1 LAAGRLG
8 IKRDI
13 REIEM
18 TKLARAAA
26 LWLLVILALAAGQEA
41 SRAAEQRFALVI
53 GNDEYRAAKL
63 ATSANDA
70 GLVADALQS
79 AGFTVTGA
87 RNLDQATLR
96 ESFREF
102 LGQVSA
108 AGPDAVALVYL
119 AGIGLQFNGENYFV
133 PVDADIQRDVDVTL
147 QAIRVSDFTQPM
159 ASLPGRVKIVIL
171 DAARQNPFGGGN
183 QPLAGG
189 LALVEPPRSMAIAFN
204 AAPGTVAPD
213 EQGPYGAYATSL
225 TEMIAAGGL
234 GLDDLFARLRLRV
247 SDLTQGAEVPWYAS
261 QIDGPFFMTEL
272 AAGAPPPPNVMPIAE
287 IRAKAIRDF
296 PSVDDAYAA
305 ALDRDGIEGYEQ
317 FLAVYPHSPYSA
329 RVAGMLAV
337 RREAI
342 IWRRCVIADT
352 PPAYWSYL
360 RRYPDGPHV
369 WDARRRLAMLAAAYE
384 PPPDFAYYDFGVPPP
399 PPDELV
405 YVDQPIIIFAGPR
418 YAPPPRPPLF
428 FLPPRPREYAVLP
441 PPPPPRERFFLPI
454 PAGPAVPAF
463 VRPPRGVEFHGPP
476 PGAPGG
482 APGGRELRVSLPTA
496 VTHAPPPG
504 APPGAGF
511 HPAPGGNTTLAPL
524 PAPPRAG
531 PGGPPPPPP
540 PSNALVKPGTTPP
553 SPPSPPPPTGPAP
566 TSVKPGPPP
575 PPPPGGQPQP
585 GSIKPSTPPPPP
597 PGNQPLPG
605 SVKPSTPPPP
615 PPGNRP
621 LPGSVKPSTPPSPP
635 PGGQQQPSSI
645 KPSAPPPPPP
655 PPPPKNSFTPA
666 PTTVHPAPPP
676 PPPPPP
682 APHPAAPAP
691 VTVHPAP
698 PPPPPPPP
706 PHPAAPAPVTV
717 HPAPPPPPPPPPP
730 QPQIQQHPAAAP
742 PPAAGRPPPCP
753 PGKRPTP
760 EGCK

>member
-1 LAAGRLG
+1 
-8 IKRDI
+8 
-13 REIEM
+13 M
-18 TKLARAAA
+18 TKFARAAA
-26 LWLLVILALAAGQEA
+26 LWLLVILALTLGQHA
-41 SRAAEQRFALVI
+41 SEAAEQRFALVV

-102 LGQVSA
+102 IGQVSA

-133 PVDADIQRDVDVTL
+133 PVDADIQRDVDVPL
-147 QAIRVSDFTQPM
+147 QAIRVSDFTQPL

-247 SDLTQGAEVPWYAS
+247 SDLTQGAEIPWYAS

-272 AAGAPPPPNVMPIAE
+272 AAGAPPPPNVMPIADV
-287 IRAKAIRDF
+287 RAKSIRDF
-296 PSVDDAYAA
+296 PNVDDAYAA
-305 ALDRDGIEGYEQ
+305 ALDRDTIDGYQQ
-317 FLAVYPHSPYSA
+317 FLAVYPHSPYSE
-329 RVAGMLAV
+329 RIAGMLAV

-342 IWRRCVIADT
+342 IWRRAVMADT

-369 WDARRRLAMLAAAYE
+369 WDARRRLAMLSAAYD

-399 PPDELV
+399 PPDELG
-405 YVDQPIIIFAGPR
+405 YVDRPVIIFAGPR

-428 FLPPRPREYAVLP
+428 FLPPRPREFAALP
-441 PPPPPRERFFLPI
+441 PPPTPRERFFLPT

-463 VRPPRGVEFHGPP
+463 VRPPRGVEFHAPP
-476 PGAPGG
+476 PGAP
-482 APGGRELRVSLPTA
+482 AGRELRVSLPTA

-511 HPAPGGNTTLAPL
+511 HPAPGV
-524 PAPPRAG
+524 PPRSG
-531 PGGPPPPPP
+531 PGGPPPPAPP
-540 PSNALVKPGTTPP
+540 PSNAFVKPG
-553 SPPSPPPPTGPAP
+553 SPPPPPPTGQAPA
-566 TSVKPGPPP
+566 SVKPAPL
-575 PPPPGGQPQP
+575 PPPGTPSQ
-585 GSIKPSTPPPPP
+585 PST
-597 PGNQPLPG
+597 
-605 SVKPSTPPPP
+605 VKPS
-615 PPGNRP
+615 
-621 LPGSVKPSTPPSPP
+621 
-635 PGGQQQPSSI
+635 
-645 KPSAPPPPPP
+645 PP
-655 PPPPKNSFTPA
+655 PPPPKNSFAPA
-666 PTTVHPAPPP
+666 PTTVHPAPPPPSPAAPAPATVHPAPPPPQPPAFHPPPPAPATVHPAPPP

-682 APHPAAPAP
+682 AFHPPPPPAP
-691 VTVHPAP
+691 VVHPAP
-698 PPPPPPPP
+698 PPPPPPQ
-706 PHPAAPAPVTV
+706 V
-717 HPAPPPPPPPPPP
+717 
-730 QPQIQQHPAAAP
+730 QQRPAAA
-742 PPAAGRPPPCP
+742 PPAAGRPPACP

>member
-1 LAAGRLG
+1 
-8 IKRDI
+8 
-13 REIEM
+13 M
-18 TKLARAAA
+18 TKFARAAA
-26 LWLLVILALAAGQEA
+26 LWLLVILASALGEHA
-41 SRAAEQRFALVI
+41 SQAAEQRFALVI

-102 LGQVSA
+102 IGQVSA

-133 PVDADIQRDVDVTL
+133 PVDADIQRDVDVPL
-147 QAIRVSDFTQPM
+147 QAIRISDFTQPL

-189 LALVEPPRSMAIAFN
+189 LALVDPTPSMAIAFN

-272 AAGAPPPPNVMPIAE
+272 AAGAPPPPNVMPIADV
-287 IRAKAIRDF
+287 RAKPIRDF

-305 ALDRDGIEGYEQ
+305 ALDRDTIDGYEQ
-317 FLAVYPHSPYSA
+317 FLAVYPNSPYSA
-329 RVAGMLAV
+329 RIAGMLAV

-352 PPAYWSYL
+352 PQAYWSYL
-360 RRYPDGPHV
+360 RRYPNGPHV
-369 WDARRRLAMLAAAYE
+369 WDARRRLAMLSAAYE

-399 PPDELV
+399 PPDELG
-405 YVDQPIIIFAGPR
+405 YVDQPIIIFAGPH
-418 YAPPPRPPLF
+418 YGPPPRPPLF
-428 FLPPRPREYAVLP
+428 FLPPRPREFAVLP

-454 PAGPAVPAF
+454 PVGPAVPAF
-463 VRPPRGVEFHGPP
+463 VQPPRGVEFRGPP
-476 PGAPGG
+476 PGAPGAG
-482 APGGRELRVSLPTA
+482 PEGRQQRVSLPTA
-496 VTHAPPPG
+496 VTHAPPGP
-504 APPGAGF
+504 PPGAGF
-511 HPAPGGNTTLAPL
+511 RPAPGGPSTLTPL

-531 PGGPPPPPP
+531 AGGPPPPPPP
-540 PSNALVKPGTTPP
+540 PSNAFVKPG
-553 SPPSPPPPTGPAP
+553 SPPPPPAKGPGPA
-566 TSVKPGPPP
+566 SVKPGPLPP
-575 PPPPGGQPQP
+575 PSGQPQP
-585 GSIKPSTPPPPP
+585 STIKPS
-597 PGNQPLPG
+597 
-605 SVKPSTPPPP
+605 
-615 PPGNRP
+615 
-621 LPGSVKPSTPPSPP
+621 
-635 PGGQQQPSSI
+635 
-645 KPSAPPPPPP
+645 P
-655 PPPPKNSFTPA
+655 PPPPKNSFAPA

-676 PPPPPP
+676 PPPPP
-682 APHPAAPAP
+682 APA
-691 VTVHPAP
+691 TVHPAP
-698 PPPPPPPP
+698 PPPPPPPKNSF
-706 PHPAAPAPVTV
+706 APAPTTV
-717 HPAPPPPPPPPPP
+717 HPAPPPPPPP
-730 QPQIQQHPAAAP
+730 QVQQRPAAAP
-742 PPAAGRPPPCP
+742 PPPPGRPAPCP

-760 EGCK
+760 QGCK

>member
-1 LAAGRLG
+1 
-8 IKRDI
+8 
-13 REIEM
+13 M
-18 TKLARAAA
+18 TKFARAAA
-26 LWLLVILALAAGQEA
+26 LWLLVIVASTLGQHA
-41 SRAAEQRFALVI
+41 SQAAEQRFALVV
-53 GNDEYRAAKL
+53 GNDEYKAAKL

-102 LGQVSA
+102 IGQVSA

-133 PVDADIQRDVDVTL
+133 PVDADIQRDVDVPL
-147 QAIRVSDFTQPM
+147 QAIRISDFTQPL

-189 LALVEPPRSMAIAFN
+189 LALVEPMHSMAIAFN

-247 SDLTQGAEVPWYAS
+247 SDLTQGAEIPWYAS

-272 AAGAPPPPNVMPIAE
+272 AAGAPPPPNVMPIADV
-287 IRAKAIRDF
+287 RAKPIRDF

-305 ALDRDGIEGYEQ
+305 ALDRDSIDGYEQ
-317 FLAVYPHSPYSA
+317 FLAVYPNSPYSA
-329 RVAGMLAV
+329 RIAGMLAV

-360 RRYPDGPHV
+360 RRYPNGPHV
-369 WDARRRLAMLAAAYE
+369 WDARRRLAMLAAAYD

-399 PPDELV
+399 PPDELG
-405 YVDQPIIIFAGPR
+405 YVDQPVIIFAGPR

-428 FLPPRPREYAVLP
+428 FLPPRPREFAALP
-441 PPPPPRERFFLPI
+441 PPPPARERFFLPI
-454 PAGPAVPAF
+454 PAGPTVPAF
-463 VRPPRGVEFHGPP
+463 VRPPRGVEFRGPP
-476 PGAPGG
+476 PGAPGAG
-482 APGGRELRVSLPTA
+482 PEGRQQRVSLPTA

-504 APPGAGF
+504 PPPGAGF
-511 HPAPGGNTTLAPL
+511 RPATGSPSTLTPL
-524 PAPPRAG
+524 PAPPRSG

-540 PSNALVKPGTTPP
+540 PQGGQPQPSTVK
-553 SPPSPPPPTGPAP
+553 PSPPPPRNTFAPPAP
-566 TSVKPGPPP
+566 TTVHPAPSPPP
-575 PPPPGGQPQP
+575 PPPA
-585 GSIKPSTPPPPP
+585 
-597 PGNQPLPG
+597 
-605 SVKPSTPPPP
+605 
-615 PPGNRP
+615 
-621 LPGSVKPSTPPSPP
+621 
-635 PGGQQQPSSI
+635 
-645 KPSAPPPPPP
+645 APPPPAFHPP
-655 PPPPKNSFTPA
+655 PPA
-666 PTTVHPAPPP
+666 PVTVHPAPPP
-676 PPPPPP
+676 PPPPPR
-682 APHPAAPAP
+682 PAAPAP

-706 PHPAAPAPVTV
+706 
-717 HPAPPPPPPPPPP
+717 
-730 QPQIQQHPAAAP
+730 QNQQRPAAAP
-742 PPAAGRPPPCP
+742 PTAAKPAPCP

>member
-1 LAAGRLG
+1 
-8 IKRDI
+8 
-13 REIEM
+13 M
-18 TKLARAAA
+18 TKFARAAA
-26 LWLLVILALAAGQEA
+26 LWLLVIVASTLGQQA
-41 SRAAEQRFALVI
+41 SQAAEQRFALVI
-53 GNDEYRAAKL
+53 GNDEYKAAKL

-102 LGQVSA
+102 IGQVSA

-133 PVDADIQRDVDVTL
+133 PVDADIQRDVDIPL
-147 QAIRVSDFTQPM
+147 QAIRISDFTQPL

-189 LALVEPPRSMAIAFN
+189 LALVEPMHSMAIAFN

-247 SDLTQGAEVPWYAS
+247 SDLTQGAEIPWYAS

-272 AAGAPPPPNVMPIAE
+272 AAGAPPPPNVMPIADV
-287 IRAKAIRDF
+287 RAKPIRDF
-296 PSVDDAYAA
+296 PNVDDAYAA
-305 ALDRDGIEGYEQ
+305 ALDRDSIDGYEQ
-317 FLAVYPHSPYSA
+317 FLAVYPNSPYSA
-329 RVAGMLAV
+329 RIAGMLAV

-360 RRYPDGPHV
+360 RRYPNGPHV
-369 WDARRRLAMLAAAYE
+369 WDARRRLAMLAAAYD

-399 PPDELV
+399 PPDELG
-405 YVDQPIIIFAGPR
+405 YVDQPVIIFAGPR

-428 FLPPRPREYAVLP
+428 FLPPRPREFAALP
-441 PPPPPRERFFLPI
+441 PPPPARERFFLPI

-463 VRPPRGVEFHGPP
+463 VRPPRGVEFRGPP
-476 PGAPGG
+476 PGAPGAG
-482 APGGRELRVSLPTA
+482 PEGRQQRVSLPTA

-504 APPGAGF
+504 PPPGAGF
-511 HPAPGGNTTLAPL
+511 RPATGSPSTLTPL
-524 PAPPRAG
+524 PAPPRSG

-540 PSNALVKPGTTPP
+540 PPSNAFVKPG
-553 SPPSPPPPTGPAP
+553 SPPPPPA
-566 TSVKPGPPP
+566 
-575 PPPPGGQPQP
+575 GGQPQP
-585 GSIKPSTPPPPP
+585 ST
-597 PGNQPLPG
+597 
-605 SVKPSTPPPP
+605 VKPS
-615 PPGNRP
+615 
-621 LPGSVKPSTPPSPP
+621 L
-635 PGGQQQPSSI
+635 
-645 KPSAPPPPPP
+645 PP
-655 PPPPKNSFTPA
+655 PPPPKNSFAPA

-676 PPPPPP
+676 PPPPPAAPPPPAFHPPPP
-682 APHPAAPAP
+682 APATVHPAPPPPPPPPRPAAPAP

-706 PHPAAPAPVTV
+706 V
-717 HPAPPPPPPPPPP
+717 
-730 QPQIQQHPAAAP
+730 QQRTAAP
-742 PPAAGRPPPCP
+742 PPTAAKPAPCP

>member
-1 LAAGRLG
+1 
-8 IKRDI
+8 
-13 REIEM
+13 M
-18 TKLARAAA
+18 TKFARGAAS
-26 LWLLVILALAAGQEA
+26 WLLVILALTLSPHA
-41 SRAAEQRFALVI
+41 SQAAEQRFALVI

-102 LGQVSA
+102 IGQVSA

-133 PVDADIQRDVDVTL
+133 PIDADIQRDVDVPL
-147 QAIRVSDFTQPM
+147 QAIRVSDFTQPL

-189 LALVEPPRSMAIAFN
+189 LALVEPMRSMAIAFN

-247 SDLTQGAEVPWYAS
+247 SDLTQGAEIPWYAS

-287 IRAKAIRDF
+287 VRARPIRDF
-296 PSVDDAYAA
+296 PNVDDAYAA
-305 ALDRDGIEGYEQ
+305 ALDRDAIDGYLQ
-317 FLAVYPHSPYSA
+317 FLAVYPHSPYSE
-329 RVAGMLAV
+329 RIAGMLAV
-337 RREAI
+337 RREAV

-352 PPAYWSYL
+352 PQAYWSYL
-360 RRYPDGPHV
+360 RRYPNGPHV
-369 WDARRRLAMLAAAYE
+369 WDARRRLAMLAAAYD

-405 YVDQPIIIFAGPR
+405 YIDQPVIIFAGPR
-418 YAPPPRPPLF
+418 YAPPPPPPLF
-428 FLPPRPREYAVLP
+428 FLPPRPREFAELP
-441 PPPPPRERFFLPI
+441 PPPPPRERFFLPT
-454 PAGPAVPAF
+454 PAGPAVPTF
-463 VRPPRGVEFHGPP
+463 VRPPRGVEFRGPP
-476 PGAPGG
+476 PGAPGA
-482 APGGRELRVSLPTA
+482 APGERQQRVSLPTA
-496 VTHAPPPG
+496 VTHGSPPG
-504 APPGAGF
+504 PPPGAGF
-511 HPAPGGNTTLAPL
+511 HPAPGAPSTLAPL

-540 PSNALVKPGTTPP
+540 PPSNAFVKPG
-553 SPPSPPPPTGPAP
+553 S
-566 TSVKPGPPP
+566 
-575 PPPPGGQPQP
+575 
-585 GSIKPSTPPPPP
+585 
-597 PGNQPLPG
+597 
-605 SVKPSTPPPP
+605 
-615 PPGNRP
+615 
-621 LPGSVKPSTPPSPP
+621 
-635 PGGQQQPSSI
+635 
-645 KPSAPPPPPP
+645 PPPPPP
-655 PPPPKNSFTPA
+655 PPTGGQPQPSSVKPSPPPPPPTGGQPLPSTVKPSPLPPPPTGGQPQPSTVKPSPLPPPPRNNLAPAPA

-676 PPPPPP
+676 PPAAPPPP
-682 APHPAAPAP
+682 AFHPPPAP

-706 PHPAAPAPVTV
+706 AFHPPPPPAPVV

-730 QPQIQQHPAAAP
+730 VQQRPAAAP
-742 PPAAGRPPPCP
+742 PAAGRSAPCP

>member
-1 LAAGRLG
+1 
-8 IKRDI
+8 
-13 REIEM
+13 M
-18 TKLARAAA
+18 TKFARAAA
-26 LWLLVILALAAGQEA
+26 LWLLVILALTLGQHA
-41 SRAAEQRFALVI
+41 SQAAEQRFALVI

-63 ATSANDA
+63 ATPANDA

-102 LGQVSA
+102 IGQVSS

-133 PVDADIQRDVDVTL
+133 PIDADIQRDVDVPL
-147 QAIRVSDFTQPM
+147 QAIRVSDFTQPL

-189 LALVEPPRSMAIAFN
+189 LALAEPMPSMAIAFN

-247 SDLTQGAEVPWYAS
+247 SDLTQGAEIPWYAS

-272 AAGAPPPPNVMPIAE
+272 AAGAPPPPNVMPIADVS
-287 IRAKAIRDF
+287 AKPIRDF
-296 PSVDDAYAA
+296 PNVDDAYAA
-305 ALDRDGIEGYEQ
+305 ALDRDSIEGYQQ
-317 FLAVYPHSPYSA
+317 FLAVYPHSPYSE
-329 RVAGMLAV
+329 RIAGMLAV

-342 IWRRCVIADT
+342 IWRRAVMADT

-360 RRYPDGPHV
+360 RRYPNGPHV
-369 WDARRRLAMLAAAYE
+369 WDARRRLAMLAAAYD

-399 PPDELV
+399 PPDELGF
-405 YVDQPIIIFAGPR
+405 VDQPVIIFAGPR

-428 FLPPRPREYAVLP
+428 FLPPRPHEFAALP
-441 PPPPPRERFFLPI
+441 PPPAARARFALPI

-463 VRPPRGVEFHGPP
+463 VRPPRGVEFRGPP

-482 APGGRELRVSLPTA
+482 APGGGRELRVSLPTA

-504 APPGAGF
+504 PPPGAGF
-511 HPAPGGNTTLAPL
+511 HPAPGAPSTLTPL
-524 PAPPRAG
+524 PAPPHAG

-540 PSNALVKPGTTPP
+540 PPSNAFVKPGSPPPPPPHNGPGPASVKPAPLPPP
-553 SPPSPPPPTGPAP
+553 SGQPQPSTVKPSPPPPA
-566 TSVKPGPPP
+566 
-575 PPPPGGQPQP
+575 
-585 GSIKPSTPPPPP
+585 
-597 PGNQPLPG
+597 
-605 SVKPSTPPPP
+605 
-615 PPGNRP
+615 
-621 LPGSVKPSTPPSPP
+621 
-635 PGGQQQPSSI
+635 
-645 KPSAPPPPPP
+645 
-655 PPPPKNSFTPA
+655 PPKNSFAPA

-676 PPPPPP
+676 PPPPS
-682 APHPAAPAP
+682 PAAPAP
-691 VTVHPAP
+691 ATVHPAP

-706 PHPAAPAPVTV
+706 KNSFAPAPAPTTV
-717 HPAPPPPPPPPPP
+717 HPSPPPPPPPPPAAATVHPAPPP
-730 QPQIQQHPAAAP
+730 QNLQRPAAAP
-742 PPAAGRPPPCP
+742 PPAAGRAPPCP

>member
-1 LAAGRLG
+1 
-8 IKRDI
+8 
-13 REIEM
+13 M
-18 TKLARAAA
+18 TKFARAAA
-26 LWLLVILALAAGQEA
+26 LWLLVILALTLGQHA
-41 SRAAEQRFALVI
+41 SQAAEQRFALVI
-53 GNDEYRAAKL
+53 GNDEYKAAKL

-70 GLVADALQS
+70 GLLADALQS

-102 LGQVSA
+102 IGQVSA

-133 PVDADIQRDVDVTL
+133 PVDADIQRDVDVPL
-147 QAIRVSDFTQPM
+147 QAIRISDFTQPL

-171 DAARQNPFGGGN
+171 DAARQNPFAGGN

-189 LALVEPPRSMAIAFN
+189 LALVEPTRSMAIAFN

-247 SDLTQGAEVPWYAS
+247 SDLTQGAEIPWYAS

-272 AAGAPPPPNVMPIAE
+272 AAGAPPPPNVMPTAE
-287 IRAKAIRDF
+287 VRAKPIRDF
-296 PSVDDAYAA
+296 PNVDDAFAA
-305 ALDRDGIEGYEQ
+305 ALDRDTIEGYQQ
-317 FLAVYPHSPYSA
+317 FLAVYPNSPYSE
-329 RVAGMLAV
+329 RIAGMLAV

-342 IWRRCVIADT
+342 IWRRSVIADT

-360 RRYPDGPHV
+360 RRYPNGPHV
-369 WDARRRLAMLAAAYE
+369 WDARRRLAMLAAAYD

-399 PPDELV
+399 PPDELGF
-405 YVDQPIIIFAGPR
+405 VDQPVIIFAGPR

-428 FLPPRPREYAVLP
+428 FLPPRPREFAVLP

-454 PAGPAVPAF
+454 PAGPAVSAF
-463 VRPPRGVEFHGPP
+463 VRPPRGVEFRGPP
-476 PGAPGG
+476 PGAPGAG
-482 APGGRELRVSLPTA
+482 PEGRQQRVSLPTA
-496 VTHAPPPG
+496 VTHAPPAG
-504 APPGAGF
+504 QPPGAGF
-511 HPAPGGNTTLAPL
+511 HPAPGAGPSTLAPL

-531 PGGPPPPPP
+531 PGGLPPPPPP
-540 PSNALVKPGTTPP
+540 PSNAFVKPG
-553 SPPSPPPPTGPAP
+553 S
-566 TSVKPGPPP
+566 PPP
-575 PPPPGGQPQP
+575 PPPPQNGPGAASVKPGPLPPPSGQPQP
-585 GSIKPSTPPPPP
+585 ST
-597 PGNQPLPG
+597 
-605 SVKPSTPPPP
+605 VKPS
-615 PPGNRP
+615 
-621 LPGSVKPSTPPSPP
+621 
-635 PGGQQQPSSI
+635 
-645 KPSAPPPPPP
+645 PP
-655 PPPPKNSFTPA
+655 PPPPKNSFAPA
-666 PTTVHPAPPP
+666 PTTVHPS

-682 APHPAAPAP
+682 AAPPAPAFHPPPPPAP
-691 VTVHPAP
+691 VTVHPA

-730 QPQIQQHPAAAP
+730 QNQQRPAGGP
-742 PPAAGRPPPCP
+742 PAAAGRPAPCP

>member
-1 LAAGRLG
+1 MRNF
-8 IKRDI
+8 
-13 REIEM
+13 
-18 TKLARAAA
+18 ARAAA
-26 LWLLVILALAAGQEA
+26 LWLLVILALTLGEHA
-41 SRAAEQRFALVI
+41 SQAAEQRFALVI
-53 GNDEYRAAKL
+53 GNDEYKAAKL

-102 LGQVSA
+102 IGQVSS

-133 PVDADIQRDVDVTL
+133 PVDADIQRDVDVPL
-147 QAIRVSDFTQPM
+147 QAIRISDFTQPL

-171 DAARQNPFGGGN
+171 DAARQNPFTGGN

-189 LALVEPPRSMAIAFN
+189 LALVEPTPSMAIAFN

-272 AAGAPPPPNVMPIAE
+272 AAGAPPPPNVMPTADV
-287 IRAKAIRDF
+287 RAKPIRDF

-305 ALDRDGIEGYEQ
+305 ALDRDTIDGYQQ
-317 FLAVYPHSPYSA
+317 FLAVYPNSPYSA
-329 RVAGMLAV
+329 RIAGMLAV

-360 RRYPDGPHV
+360 RRYPNGPHV
-369 WDARRRLAMLAAAYE
+369 WDARRRLAMLSAAYE

-399 PPDELV
+399 PPDELG
-405 YVDQPIIIFAGPR
+405 YVDQPIIIFAGPH
-418 YAPPPRPPLF
+418 YGPPPRPPLF
-428 FLPPRPREYAVLP
+428 FLPPRPREFAVLP
-441 PPPPPRERFFLPI
+441 PPPPPSARFGLPI

-463 VRPPRGVEFHGPP
+463 VRPPRGVEFRGPP

-496 VTHAPPPG
+496 VTHAPPAG
-504 APPGAGF
+504 APPGAGLRA
-511 HPAPGGNTTLAPL
+511 APGGPSTMAPL

-540 PSNALVKPGTTPP
+540 PPSNAFVKPG
-553 SPPSPPPPTGPAP
+553 SPPPPPPPQNRPGPA
-566 TSVKPGPPP
+566 SVKPGPL
-575 PPPPGGQPQP
+575 PPPGGQPQP
-585 GSIKPSTPPPPP
+585 STVKPSPPPPP
-597 PGNQPLPG
+597 RNTL
-605 SVKPSTPPPP
+605 
-615 PPGNRP
+615 
-621 LPGSVKPSTPPSPP
+621 
-635 PGGQQQPSSI
+635 
-645 KPSAPPPPPP
+645 
-655 PPPPKNSFTPA
+655 TPA

-676 PPPPPP
+676 PPAAPPPP
-682 APHPAAPAP
+682 ALRPPPPAP

-698 PPPPPPPP
+698 PPPPR
-706 PHPAAPAPVTV
+706 PAAPAPVTV
-717 HPAPPPPPPPPPP
+717 HPATPPPP
-730 QPQIQQHPAAAP
+730 QNQQRPAAGP
-742 PPAAGRPPPCP
+742 PPAAARPAPCP

>member
-1 LAAGRLG
+1 
-8 IKRDI
+8 
-13 REIEM
+13 M

-119 AGIGLQFNGENYFV
+119 AGIGLQYNGENYFV

-147 QAIRVSDFTQPM
+147 QAIRVSDFTQPL

-272 AAGAPPPPNVMPIAE
+272 AAGAPPPPNVVPIAE
-287 IRAKAIRDF
+287 VRAKPIRDF

-305 ALDRDGIEGYEQ
+305 ALDRDTIEGYEQ

-329 RVAGMLAV
+329 RVAGMVAV

-405 YVDQPIIIFAGPR
+405 YVDRPIIIFAGPR

-524 PAPPRAG
+524 PAPPHAG

-540 PSNALVKPGTTPP
+540 SNAFVKPGTA
-553 SPPSPPPPTGPAP
+553 PPSPPPQTGPAP

-575 PPPPGGQPQP
+575 PPPPAGQPQPGSIKPSTPPPPPPPGGRPLPGSVKPSTPPSPPPGGQPQP

-597 PGNQPLPG
+597 P
-605 SVKPSTPPPP
+605 
-615 PPGNRP
+615 
-621 LPGSVKPSTPPSPP
+621 
-635 PGGQQQPSSI
+635 
-645 KPSAPPPPPP
+645 
-655 PPPPKNSFTPA
+655 PPKNSFAPA
-666 PTTVHPAPPP
+666 PTTVHPAP

-717 HPAPPPPPPPPPP
+717 HPAPPPPPPPPHPAAPAPVTVRPAPPPPPPPPP
-730 QPQIQQHPAAAP
+730 QPQVQQRPAAAP

-760 EGCK
+760 QGCQ

>member
-1 LAAGRLG
+1 
-8 IKRDI
+8 
-13 REIEM
+13 M
-18 TKLARAAA
+18 TKFARAAA
-26 LWLLVILALAAGQEA
+26 LWLLVILALTLGQHA
-41 SRAAEQRFALVI
+41 SQAAEQRFALVI
-53 GNDEYRAAKL
+53 GNDEYRAGKL

-102 LGQVSA
+102 IGQVSA

-133 PVDADIQRDVDVTL
+133 PVDADIQRDVDVPL
-147 QAIRVSDFTQPM
+147 QAIRISDFTQPL

-171 DAARQNPFGGGN
+171 DAARQNPFAGGN

-189 LALVEPPRSMAIAFN
+189 LALVEPMRSMAIAFN

-261 QIDGPFFMTEL
+261 QIDGPFFMTER

-287 IRAKAIRDF
+287 VRAKPMRDF

-305 ALDRDGIEGYEQ
+305 ALDRDTIDGYEQ
-317 FLAVYPHSPYSA
+317 FLAVYPNSPYSE
-329 RVAGMLAV
+329 RIAGMLAV

-342 IWRRCVIADT
+342 IWRRCVMADT

-360 RRYPDGPHV
+360 RRYPNGPHV
-369 WDARRRLAMLAAAYE
+369 WDARRRLAMLAAAYD

-399 PPDELV
+399 PPDELGF
-405 YVDQPIIIFAGPR
+405 VDQPVIMFAGPR

-428 FLPPRPREYAVLP
+428 FLPPRPREFAVLP
-441 PPPPPRERFFLPI
+441 PPPPPRERFSLPI

-463 VRPPRGVEFHGPP
+463 VRPPRGVEFRGPP

-482 APGGRELRVSLPTA
+482 APQDRQQRVSLPTA

-504 APPGAGF
+504 QPPGAGF
-511 HPAPGGNTTLAPL
+511 RPAPGGPTTLAPL
-524 PAPPRAG
+524 PAPPRTG

-540 PSNALVKPGTTPP
+540 PPSNAFVKPGSP
-553 SPPSPPPPTGPAP
+553 PPSPPPQSGPGSA
-566 TSVKPGPPP
+566 SVKPAPLPPP
-575 PPPPGGQPQP
+575 SGQPQP
-585 GSIKPSTPPPPP
+585 ST
-597 PGNQPLPG
+597 
-605 SVKPSTPPPP
+605 VKPS
-615 PPGNRP
+615 
-621 LPGSVKPSTPPSPP
+621 S
-635 PGGQQQPSSI
+635 
-645 KPSAPPPPPP
+645 P
-655 PPPPKNSFTPA
+655 PPPPKNSFAPA

-676 PPPPPP
+676 P
-682 APHPAAPAP
+682 PAAPAP

-706 PHPAAPAPVTV
+706 KNSFVPAPAPTTV

-730 QPQIQQHPAAAP
+730 PAVTVHPAPPPPPPPQNQQRPAAAP
-742 PPAAGRPPPCP
+742 PAAAGRPPPCP

>member
-1 LAAGRLG
+1 
-8 IKRDI
+8 
-13 REIEM
+13 M
-18 TKLARAAA
+18 TKFARAAA
-26 LWLLVILALAAGQEA
+26 LWLLVILASALGEHA
-41 SRAAEQRFALVI
+41 SQAAEQRFALVI

-102 LGQVSA
+102 IGQVSA

-133 PVDADIQRDVDVTL
+133 PVDADIQRDVDVPL
-147 QAIRVSDFTQPM
+147 QAIRISDFTQPL

-189 LALVEPPRSMAIAFN
+189 LALVDPTPSMAIAFN

-272 AAGAPPPPNVMPIAE
+272 AAGAPPPPNVMPIADV
-287 IRAKAIRDF
+287 RAKPIRDF

-305 ALDRDGIEGYEQ
+305 ALDRDTIDGYEQ
-317 FLAVYPHSPYSA
+317 FLAVYPNSPYSA
-329 RVAGMLAV
+329 RIAGMLAV

-352 PPAYWSYL
+352 PQAYWSYL
-360 RRYPDGPHV
+360 RRYPNGPHV
-369 WDARRRLAMLAAAYE
+369 WDARRRLAMLSAAYE

-399 PPDELV
+399 PPDELG
-405 YVDQPIIIFAGPR
+405 YVDQPIIIFAGPH
-418 YAPPPRPPLF
+418 YGPPPRPPLF
-428 FLPPRPREYAVLP
+428 FLPPRPREFAVLP

-454 PAGPAVPAF
+454 PVGPAVPAF
-463 VRPPRGVEFHGPP
+463 VRPPRGVEFRGPP
-476 PGAPGG
+476 PGAPGAG
-482 APGGRELRVSLPTA
+482 PEGRQQRVSLPTA

-511 HPAPGGNTTLAPL
+511 RPTPGGPSTLTPL
-524 PAPPRAG
+524 PAPPRTGA
-531 PGGPPPPPP
+531 GGPPPPAPPPP
-540 PSNALVKPGTTPP
+540 PSNAFVKPG
-553 SPPSPPPPTGPAP
+553 SPPPPPAKGPGPA
-566 TSVKPGPPP
+566 SVKPGPLPP
-575 PPPPGGQPQP
+575 PSGQPQP
-585 GSIKPSTPPPPP
+585 STIKPS
-597 PGNQPLPG
+597 
-605 SVKPSTPPPP
+605 
-615 PPGNRP
+615 
-621 LPGSVKPSTPPSPP
+621 
-635 PGGQQQPSSI
+635 
-645 KPSAPPPPPP
+645 P
-655 PPPPKNSFTPA
+655 PPPPKNSFAPA

-676 PPPPPP
+676 PPPPP
-682 APHPAAPAP
+682 APA
-691 VTVHPAP
+691 TVHPAP
-698 PPPPPPPP
+698 PPPPPPPKNSF
-706 PHPAAPAPVTV
+706 APAPTTV
-717 HPAPPPPPPPPPP
+717 HPAPPPPPPP
-730 QPQIQQHPAAAP
+730 QVQQRPAAAP
-742 PPAAGRPPPCP
+742 PPPPGRPAPCP

-760 EGCK
+760 QGCK

>member
-1 LAAGRLG
+1 MRNF
-8 IKRDI
+8 
-13 REIEM
+13 
-18 TKLARAAA
+18 ARAAA
-26 LWLLVILALAAGQEA
+26 LWLLVILALTLGEHA
-41 SRAAEQRFALVI
+41 SQAAEQRFALVI
-53 GNDEYRAAKL
+53 GNDEYKAAKL

-102 LGQVSA
+102 IGQVSS

-133 PVDADIQRDVDVTL
+133 PVDADIQRDVDVPL
-147 QAIRVSDFTQPM
+147 QAIRISDFTQPL

-171 DAARQNPFGGGN
+171 DAARQNPFTGGN

-189 LALVEPPRSMAIAFN
+189 LALVEPTPSMAIAFN

-272 AAGAPPPPNVMPIAE
+272 AAGAPPPPNVMPTADV
-287 IRAKAIRDF
+287 RAKPIRDF

-305 ALDRDGIEGYEQ
+305 ALDRDTIDGYQQ
-317 FLAVYPHSPYSA
+317 FLAVYPNSPYSA
-329 RVAGMLAV
+329 RIAGMLAV

-360 RRYPDGPHV
+360 RRYPNGPHV
-369 WDARRRLAMLAAAYE
+369 WDARRRLAMLSAAYE

-399 PPDELV
+399 PPDELG
-405 YVDQPIIIFAGPR
+405 YVDQPIIIFAGPH
-418 YAPPPRPPLF
+418 YGPPPRPPLF
-428 FLPPRPREYAVLP
+428 FLPPRPREFAVLP
-441 PPPPPRERFFLPI
+441 PPPPPSARFGLPI

-463 VRPPRGVEFHGPP
+463 VRPPRGVEFRGPP

-496 VTHAPPPG
+496 VTHAPPAG
-504 APPGAGF
+504 APPGAGLRA
-511 HPAPGGNTTLAPL
+511 APGGPSTMAPL

-540 PSNALVKPGTTPP
+540 PPSNAFVKPG
-553 SPPSPPPPTGPAP
+553 SPPPPPPQNRPGPA
-566 TSVKPGPPP
+566 SVKPGPL
-575 PPPPGGQPQP
+575 PPPGGQPQP
-585 GSIKPSTPPPPP
+585 STVKPSPPPPP
-597 PGNQPLPG
+597 RNTL
-605 SVKPSTPPPP
+605 
-615 PPGNRP
+615 
-621 LPGSVKPSTPPSPP
+621 
-635 PGGQQQPSSI
+635 
-645 KPSAPPPPPP
+645 
-655 PPPPKNSFTPA
+655 TPA

-676 PPPPPP
+676 PPAAPPPP
-682 APHPAAPAP
+682 ALRPPPPAP
-691 VTVHPAP
+691 VTVHPA
-698 PPPPPPPP
+698 PPPPPP

-717 HPAPPPPPPPPPP
+717 HPAPPPPP
-730 QPQIQQHPAAAP
+730 QNQQRPAAGP
-742 PPAAGRPPPCP
+742 PPAAARPAPCP

>member
-1 LAAGRLG
+1 
-8 IKRDI
+8 
-13 REIEM
+13 M
-18 TKLARAAA
+18 TKFARAAA
-26 LWLLVILALAAGQEA
+26 LWLLVIVASTLGQHA
-41 SRAAEQRFALVI
+41 SQAAEQRFALVI
-53 GNDEYRAAKL
+53 GNDEYKAAKL

-102 LGQVSA
+102 IGQVSA

-133 PVDADIQRDVDVTL
+133 PVDADIQRDVDVPL
-147 QAIRVSDFTQPM
+147 QAIRISDFTQPL

-189 LALVEPPRSMAIAFN
+189 LALVEPMHSMAIAFN

-247 SDLTQGAEVPWYAS
+247 SDLTQGAEIPWYAS

-272 AAGAPPPPNVMPIAE
+272 AAGAPPPPNVMPIADV
-287 IRAKAIRDF
+287 RAKPIRDF
-296 PSVDDAYAA
+296 PNVDDAYAA
-305 ALDRDGIEGYEQ
+305 ALDRDSIDGYEQ
-317 FLAVYPHSPYSA
+317 FLAVYPNSPYSA
-329 RVAGMLAV
+329 RIAGMLAV

-360 RRYPDGPHV
+360 RRYPNGPHV
-369 WDARRRLAMLAAAYE
+369 WDARRRLAMLAAAYD

-399 PPDELV
+399 PPDELG
-405 YVDQPIIIFAGPR
+405 YVDQPVIIFAGPR

-428 FLPPRPREYAVLP
+428 FLPPRPREFAALP
-441 PPPPPRERFFLPI
+441 PPPPARERFFLPI

-463 VRPPRGVEFHGPP
+463 VRPPRGVELRGPP
-476 PGAPGG
+476 PGAPGAG
-482 APGGRELRVSLPTA
+482 PEGRQQRVSLPTA

-504 APPGAGF
+504 PPPGAGF
-511 HPAPGGNTTLAPL
+511 RPATGSPSTLTPL
-524 PAPPRAG
+524 PAPPRSG

-540 PSNALVKPGTTPP
+540 PPSNAFVKPG
-553 SPPSPPPPTGPAP
+553 S
-566 TSVKPGPPP
+566 PP

-585 GSIKPSTPPPPP
+585 ST
-597 PGNQPLPG
+597 
-605 SVKPSTPPPP
+605 VKPS
-615 PPGNRP
+615 
-621 LPGSVKPSTPPSPP
+621 L
-635 PGGQQQPSSI
+635 
-645 KPSAPPPPPP
+645 PP
-655 PPPPKNSFTPA
+655 PPPPKNSFAPA

-676 PPPPPP
+676 PPPPPAAPPPPAFHPPPP
-682 APHPAAPAP
+682 APATVHPAPPPPPPPPRPAAPAP

-706 PHPAAPAPVTV
+706 V
-717 HPAPPPPPPPPPP
+717 
-730 QPQIQQHPAAAP
+730 QQRPAAP
-742 PPAAGRPPPCP
+742 PPTAAKPAPCP